1 MKASG
6 AKKQTVFLTGINAIV
21 RAVGL
26 LMRVV
31 LSRVLGAEIMGIAE
45 LAQGVH
51 MLAITPLT
59 SGLPMAISRMT
70 AKADECDKQMP
81 VLAGVS
87 LVRLASAVLVPLL
100 LALSPL
106 IARTMGDMRVLPSLW
121 FTAPCIL
128 ILGYS
133 AVFNGYCYGQEW
145 SRVPA
150 ISELIEQLARLV
162 FSVLFI
168 FTFHQ
173 ATAPWLAA
181 LPVAATMLAEAIGL
195 WFVLQIIRLPFDQV
209 PAARD
214 WRRPVLQLAVPTTV
228 SRLIQTLLRSLT
240 AILIPIQLQK
250 SGLSPAES
258 TARLGMLNGM
268 VMPILMLPCIFT
280 SALSMVALPRLSKAE
295 EVPSELK
302 RLLCLCFGA
311 SIPVALLCMAAVYVS
326 APLLANVVY
335 RLAELSDLFR
345 FCAPLTA
352 MFALSHVIGGIV
364 AALGQ
369 QKRSMYGALVASFV
383 TLIMTCFLT
392 DDPRIRVNGVVCA
405 QAAGQLISIFWGLGV
420 IILWRKERRQ
430 AR

>member
-6 AKKQTVFLTGINAIV
+6 AKKQTFFLTGINAVV

-26 LMRVV
+26 LMRVI

-45 LAQGVH
+45 LAQGIH

-70 AKADECDKQMP
+70 AKAKDCDKQMP

-87 LVRLASAVLVPLL
+87 LVRMASAVITPLL
-100 LALSPL
+100 LILSPL
-106 IARTMGDMRVLPSLW
+106 IARAMGDVRVLPSLW

-133 AVFNGYCYGQEW
+133 AVFNGYCYGREW

-150 ISELIEQLARLV
+150 MSELIEQISRLV

-168 FTFHQ
+168 LAFHQ

-181 LPVAATMLAEAIGL
+181 LPVGATMIAEAIGL
-195 WFVLQIIRLPFDQV
+195 WFVLQIVRIPFDQV
-209 PAARD
+209 SAARS
-214 WRRPVLQLAVPTTV
+214 WRKPVLQLAVPTTV

-240 AILIPIQLQK
+240 AILIPIQLQR

-268 VMPILMLPCIFT
+268 VMPILMLPCVFT

-295 EVPSELK
+295 ENPSELK
-302 RLLCLCFGA
+302 RLLCMCFGA
-311 SIPVALLCMAAVYVS
+311 SVPVALICAAAIYLC
-326 APLLANVVY
+326 APLLANAVY
-335 RLAELSDLFR
+335 RLAELADLFR

-352 MFALSHVIGGIV
+352 LFAMTHVIGGII

-369 QKRSMYGALVASFV
+369 QKRSMYGALIASAV
-383 TLIMTCFLT
+383 TLILT
-392 DDPRIRVNGVVCA
+392 YCLTANPHIRVNGVVYA
-405 QAAGQLISIFWGLGV
+405 QAAGQLISILWGIGV
-420 IILWRKERRQ
+420 VVLWRHQRRQ
-430 AR
+430 TR

>member
-1 MKASG
+1 MKTSG
-6 AKKQTVFLTGINAIV
+6 ARKQTFFLTGINAVV

-26 LMRVV
+26 LLRVL

-70 AKADECDKQMP
+70 AKAKENDKQKP
-81 VLAGVS
+81 LLAGVS
-87 LVRLASAVLVPLL
+87 LVRIASAALIPLL
-100 LALSPL
+100 LLFSPL
-106 IARTMGDMRVLPSLW
+106 IAQGMGDVRVLPSLW

-145 SRVPA
+145 SRIPA
-150 ISELIEQLARLV
+150 MSELIEQVARLL
-162 FSVLFI
+162 FSILFI
-168 FTFHQ
+168 FAFQ
-173 ATAPWLAA
+173 RATAPWLAA
-181 LPVAATMLAEAIGL
+181 LPVAATMVAELIGL
-195 WFVLQIIRLPFDQV
+195 WFVLHIVRIPLDQTSV
-209 PAARD
+209 ARR

-268 VMPILMLPCIFT
+268 VMPILMLPCVFT

-295 EVPSELK
+295 ENPSELK
-302 RLLCLCFGA
+302 RLLWLCFGA
-311 SIPVALLCMAAVYVS
+311 SVPVALACTLAIYAS
-326 APLLANVVY
+326 APILANTVY
-335 RLAELSDLFR
+335 RLAELADLFR
-345 FCAPLTA
+345 LCAPLTA
-352 MFALSHVIGGIV
+352 LFALTHVVGGVI
-364 AALGQ
+364 ASLGQ
-369 QKRSMYGALVASFV
+369 QKRSMYGALIASGV
-383 TLIMTCFLT
+383 TLLMTFCLT
-392 DDPRIRVNGVVCA
+392 ADPRIRLNGVVYA
-405 QAAGQLISIFWGLGV
+405 QGAGQLISILWGLGV
-420 IILWRKERRQ
+420 IAVWRRERRH

>member
-26 LMRVV
+26 LMRVI

-70 AKADECDKQMP
+70 AKANEYDKQKP

-209 PAARD
+209 SAARD

-311 SIPVALLCMAAVYVS
+311 SIPVALLCMLAVYVS

-392 DDPRIRVNGVVCA
+392 ADPRIRVNGVVYA

-420 IILWRKERRQ
+420 IALWRKERRQ